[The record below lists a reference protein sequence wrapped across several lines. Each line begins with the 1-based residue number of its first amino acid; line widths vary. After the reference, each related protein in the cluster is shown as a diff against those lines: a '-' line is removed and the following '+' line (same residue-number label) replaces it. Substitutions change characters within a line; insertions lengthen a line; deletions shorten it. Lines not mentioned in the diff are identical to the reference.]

1 MLRNTKIAS
10 DTNSAGRPDEHLEQ
24 AGDQPD
30 DEHVER
36 PTPMKARIVPNEP
49 VYVPK
54 PRPPI
59 R

>member
-10 DTNSAGRPDEHLEQ
+10 DTNSAGGPMSTWSRRVTRPMTNVYS
-24 AGDQPD
+24 AA
-30 DEHVER
+30 
-36 PTPMKARIVPNEP
+36 TPMKARIVPNEP